1 MFEFLRAGGPVL
13 WLIILFGLIAVFV
26 FLEKLF
32 QFRRNQVNV
41 RELVTGL
48 VNVLRRD
55 AMIEA
60 ITLCDTTPGP
70 VAKLLNAAIQAYQ
83 NDDDIKFAV
92 EDTAKTELTKLESR
106 INILSAIANTAPL
119 LGLLGTV
126 IGMYNT
132 FNDISSS
139 NGMSLA
145 SLSGGV
151 KEALIATAA
160 GLCVAIPAHLACN
173 YLITRVQTL
182 CSDMEKASTEILY
195 FFAHHKRGQQ
205 K

>member
-13 WLIILFGLIAVFV
+13 WLIVLFGLIAVFV

-48 VNVLRRD
+48 VNVLKRD

-83 NDDDIKFAV
+83 NDDDIKSAV

-106 INILSAIANTAPL
+106 INILSTIANVAPL

-160 GLCVAIPAHLACN
+160 GLCVAIPAHLSCN

-195 FFAHHKRGQQ
+195 FFAHHKRERQ

>member
-1 MFEFLRAGGPVL
+1 MFEFLRNGGPIL

-48 VNVLRRD
+48 VNVLKRD

-83 NDDDIKFAV
+83 NDDDIKSAV

-106 INILSAIANTAPL
+106 INILSTIANIAPL

-132 FNDISSS
+132 FNDISAS
-139 NGMSLA
+139 NGISLA

-151 KEALIATAA
+151 KEALISTAA

-182 CSDMEKASTEILY
+182 CADMEKASTEILY